1 MSVVLSFYITIIT
14 IPCSTSFNVGCAFY
28 FFSVHPYTYVDVYIY
43 SHNIQLTIIVK
54 YILLELTFLNDLASV
69 NAEFQGVDDHA
80 MVERAVDV
88 FPHLKS
94 TVAGLLLLGIILIY
108 WSGGA

>member
-1 MSVVLSFYITIIT
+1 MPFI
-14 IPCSTSFNVGCAFY
+14 
-28 FFSVHPYTYVDVYIY
+28 FFSDHPYTYVDIYIY
-43 SHNIQLTIIVK
+43 SHTIQLTIIVK
-54 YILLELTFLNDLASV
+54 YILLELTLLNDLASV
-69 NAEFQGVDDHA
+69 NAEFQGVDSDDHA

>member
-1 MSVVLSFYITIIT
+1 MPFI
-14 IPCSTSFNVGCAFY
+14 

-43 SHNIQLTIIVK
+43 SHTIQLTIIVK

-69 NAEFQGVDDHA
+69 KAEFQGVDDHA

-94 TVAGLLLLGIILIY
+94 TVAGLQYITTRYHIDILEWRSVIFN
-108 WSGGA
+108 SVF